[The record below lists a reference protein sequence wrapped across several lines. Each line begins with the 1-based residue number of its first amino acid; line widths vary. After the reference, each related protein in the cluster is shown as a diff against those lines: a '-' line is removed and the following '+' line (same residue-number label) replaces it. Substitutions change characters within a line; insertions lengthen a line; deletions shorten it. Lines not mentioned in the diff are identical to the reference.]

1 LQTEPPEKT
10 MSNQAIA
17 AHILAKCARR
27 LTGREHA
34 LCIAIAEGIHS
45 HEQIA
50 SSDWNW
56 FESLKTQFA
65 ADLADMAEPVKI
77 EANPQDPVF
86 L

>member
-1 LQTEPPEKT
+1 

-65 ADLADMAEPVKI
+65 ADLADLADMAEPVKI
-77 EANPQDPVF
+77 ESKPQDPAF